1 MAQNQR
7 SYDHEYKVQAV
18 KLALEIGSARA
29 GRELGISRNT
39 IYGWVKAVHD
49 GRLDIGEGAHDPQS
63 ALTLNQEMIELR
75 KQLKAQEKE
84 IKRLKEEST
93 IWISKSKQSSV
104 LKRRMNSSLKPA
116 LFSQRAVGSLQ
127 KRKAEIH
134 SN

>member
-75 KQLKAQEKE
+75 
-84 IKRLKEEST
+84 
-93 IWISKSKQSSV
+93 
-104 LKRRMNSSLKPA
+104 RR
-116 LFSQRAVGSLQ
+116 R
-127 KRKAEIH
+127 KRK
-134 SN
+134 

>member
-63 ALTLNQEMIELR
+63 ALTLNQEMIALR
-75 KQLKAQEKE
+75 EQLKAQEKE
-84 IKRLKEEST
+84 IKRLKEENEFLAEASAFFAA
-93 IWISKSKQSSV
+93 SRRKSPKMQ
-104 LKRRMNSSLKPA
+104 
-116 LFSQRAVGSLQ
+116 G
-127 KRKAEIH
+127 
-134 SN
+134 

>member
-49 GRLDIGEGAHDPQS
+49 GR
-63 ALTLNQEMIELR
+63 
-75 KQLKAQEKE
+75 QLKAQEKE
-84 IKRLKEEST
+84 IKRLKEENEFLAEASAFFAA
-93 IWISKSKQSSV
+93 SRRKSPKTQ
-104 LKRRMNSSLKPA
+104 
-116 LFSQRAVGSLQ
+116 G
-127 KRKAEIH
+127 
-134 SN
+134 